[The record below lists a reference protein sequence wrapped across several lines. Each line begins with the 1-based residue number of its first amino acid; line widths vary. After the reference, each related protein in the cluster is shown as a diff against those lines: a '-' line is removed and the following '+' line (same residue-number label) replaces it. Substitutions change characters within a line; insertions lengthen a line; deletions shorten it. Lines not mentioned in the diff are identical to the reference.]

1 MTDRRPRK
9 ARVAALVLAVA
20 ITTGC
25 GERAS
30 TSLPLSPGIAPDAL
44 ADCLQ
49 SRLPALAEA
58 APDHWPVH
66 AVERSTDGHRLAWRP
81 LVPRS
86 EIGYALDVDIDDAGI
101 TLRIEAMGPY
111 GSRLDGTTAQLD
123 AAQRI
128 ARSCIDALPRPVPAL
143 P

>member
-1 MTDRRPRK
+1 MIRI
-9 ARVAALVLAVA
+9 AALGLALSLA
-20 ITTGC
+20 AGC

-30 TSLPLSPGIAPDAL
+30 TSLPLPATSTPGAL
-44 ADCLQ
+44 AHCLQ

-58 APDHWPVH
+58 TPDYWPVH

-86 EIGYALDVDIDDAGI
+86 EIGYALDVDVDDAGI

-111 GSRLDGTTAQLD
+111 GSRLEGTTAQLD
-123 AAQRI
+123 AARQI
-128 ARSCIDALPRPVPAL
+128 AQACIDSSNPLEVP
-143 P
+143 PS